1 MKLLLDEMHSPRV
14 ADALRAQG
22 WDAIAVAA
30 ESTRRGR
37 PDTELFEFAIE
48 TGRVIVTED
57 SGGFIRLANLS
68 SVEGKPHYG
77 LIITSR
83 ARFPRG
89 SVAYP
94 NTLITALRNFLAA
107 PPAESDTWI
116 RWL

>member
-14 ADALRAQG
+14 ADALRSQG

-30 ESTRRGR
+30 ESTLRGR

-57 SGGFIRLANLS
+57 SGGFIRLANLG

-83 ARFPRG
+83 SRFPPRIG
-89 SVAYP
+89 RLSKHSHRS
-94 NTLITALRNFLAA
+94 TAHFSRRA
-107 PPAESDTWI
+107 SG
-116 RWL
+116 